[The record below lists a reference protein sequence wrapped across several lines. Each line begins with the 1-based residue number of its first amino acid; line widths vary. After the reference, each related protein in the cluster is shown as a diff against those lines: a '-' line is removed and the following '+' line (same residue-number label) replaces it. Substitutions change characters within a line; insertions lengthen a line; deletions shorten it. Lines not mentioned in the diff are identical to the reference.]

1 MSQLTVMIYVRS
13 AKHDRYFS
21 AFIKPRERQDFDK
34 SAKKESN
41 HVILILLEIL
51 NVAEIIYYSTNNKI
65 NY

>member
-34 SAKKESN
+34 SAKKVESRDFN
-41 HVILILLEIL
+41 SAWNFERRRNNLLL
-51 NVAEIIYYSTNNKI
+51 NK
-65 NY
+65 